1 MNGKKIEPVNFFDLK
16 RILNRLFHSTGI
28 NLPNQPWTLLENL
41 SSWQYGH
48 ATSLGNV
55 HQNKI
60 QISAGIINLELSKG
74 KEIKGPVLAAEILID
89 PVFSGKEK
97 AFCLSSI
104 LLFSTRD
111 QRFVSSG
118 R

>member
-1 MNGKKIEPVNFFDLK
+1 MDAIRETKVLGKMV
-16 RILNRLFHSTGI
+16 
-28 NLPNQPWTLLENL
+28 TLRVWED
-41 SSWQYGH
+41 
-48 ATSLGNV
+48 V

-104 LLFSTRD
+104 LIFSTRD
-111 QRFVSSG
+111 
-118 R
+118 